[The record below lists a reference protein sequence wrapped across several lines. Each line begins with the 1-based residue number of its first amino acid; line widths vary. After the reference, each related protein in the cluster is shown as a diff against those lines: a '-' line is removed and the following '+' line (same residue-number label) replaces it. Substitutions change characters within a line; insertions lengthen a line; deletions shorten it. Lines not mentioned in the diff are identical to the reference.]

1 MKKNF
6 NLFILL
12 SLVFVSC
19 SSVNMT
25 QLTKSPIDNRSSKTN
40 DYCFSKALDYK
51 TKNDKSS
58 AYDLFEFTIE
68 RDSDFAA
75 SYNELF
81 NFKIQSYDIAG
92 ALDMIKKASSIEP
105 ENIWF
110 QYRLANLYSSID
122 SVVPALKVYESISSM
137 EDNKVSF
144 LYNQYN
150 LYIRNDDFQNAIKTL
165 DLLEDKTG
173 ETQELIVEKVKT
185 FVSSGDSQKAVALLK
200 SKIAKEPDN
209 VVYKQLLADLY
220 ANEKKY
226 SEATALYDDVLK
238 TDPYDSDA
246 NFSLLIVYRLSDSAA
261 YKNKISELVSDTN
274 YEVPLKVNVL
284 KMLLSDDTL
293 NKDSVYVEGVFDN
306 AVKYSP
312 ESDTDIL
319 LMYSGYLESI
329 TDNDRLIN
337 TLNDILKRN
346 PANEIANYHL
356 LRLYVERSETDNI
369 MAVTENAVKYLP
381 DELLYYFYLSVCY
394 LEKGN
399 NDKALEVSLEA
410 TKHISDKTDTNLA
423 SQIYSIIG
431 DTYYEKGKIDE
442 AYKAYDKALEYDADN
457 TSVLNNYAYFIS
469 VKGGDL
475 MKAEDMIAKA
485 IRIRPDDVTML
496 DTYAWVL
503 FVKQN
508 YPLAKT
514 YIDKVLSLDSEPG
527 AVILEHAGDIYMMNG
542 DVDEAVDFWKK
553 AVEAG
558 SESAT
563 IKEKI
568 KLKKYIKGSE

>member
-25 QLTKSPIDNRSSKTN
+25 QLTKSPNDNRSSKTN
-40 DYCFSKALDYK
+40 DYCFSKALYYK
-51 TKNDKSS
+51 TKNDRSS

-68 RDSDFAA
+68 KDSDFAA
-75 SYNELF
+75 PYNELF

-92 ALDMIKKASSIEP
+92 ALSLIKRASNLEP
-105 ENIWF
+105 DNTWF
-110 QYRLANLYSSID
+110 KYRLANLYSSID
-122 SVVPALKVYESISSM
+122 SIVPALKVYESISSK
-137 EDNKVSF
+137 DNNKISF

-173 ETQELIVEKVKT
+173 ETQELIIEKVKT
-185 FVSSGDSQKAVALLK
+185 YISAGDSPKAVSLLK

-209 VVYKQLLADLY
+209 IVYKQLLADLY

-226 SEATALYDDVLK
+226 TDAISLYDDVLRL
-238 TDPYDSDA
+238 DPYDSDA
-246 NFSLLIVYRLSDSAA
+246 NFSQLIVYRLSNSGI
-261 YKNKISELVSDTN
+261 YRSRISELVSDIN
-274 YEVPLKVNVL
+274 YEIPLKVNVL

-293 NKDSVYVEGVFDN
+293 KNDSVFVEDIFDK
-306 AVKYSP
+306 AVKNSP
-312 ESDTDIL
+312 DNDTDIL
-319 LMYSGYLESI
+319 MMYSGYLESI
-329 TDNDRLIN
+329 KDNDRLIS
-337 TLNDILKRN
+337 TLNDILERD

-356 LRLYVERSETDNI
+356 LRLYVERNETDNV
-369 MAVTENAVKYLP
+369 MTVTTNAVKNLP
-381 DELLYYFYLSVCY
+381 DEILYYFYLSVCY
-394 LEKGN
+394 LEKGDSN
-399 NDKALEVSLEA
+399 KALEVALDA
-410 TKHISDKTDTNLA
+410 TEHISDKTDVKLA

-431 DTYYEKGKIDE
+431 DTYYEKEEIDK
-442 AYKAYDKALEYDADN
+442 AYTAYDKALEYDADN

-475 MKAEDMIAKA
+475 MKAEDMIVKA

-503 FVKQN
+503 FVKHD
-508 YPLAKT
+508 YSLAKT
-514 YIDKVLSLDSEPG
+514 YIDKVLSLDKEPG
-527 AVILEHAGDIYMMNG
+527 SVILEHAGDIYIMNG
-542 DVDEAVDFWKK
+542 DVDAAVSFWKK
-553 AVEAG
+553 SVEAG
-558 SESAT
+558 NNSEV

-568 KLKKYIKGSE
+568 KLKKYIKGGE